1 MKQHLIYQLICTKF
15 FYKRLFIYESLFI
28 KCKYLYGRIL
38 ILFISLCCK
47 DTHFY

>member
-1 MKQHLIYQLICTKF
+1 MSDS
-15 FYKRLFIYESLFI
+15 RLLMLY
-28 KCKYLYGRIL
+28 YLYGRIL